1 MSVEVC
7 TLFEPL
13 NPHKIFI
20 LEKRIKK
27 KIKIHRQP
35 IESFIK
41 RRTVR
46 SDMKSLKYSQFE
58 PLYELWCD
66 YFSTL
71 INGSNGQLDARML
84 KADYHGC
91 LLMIVEAANPTQ
103 VGICGIVIRETR
115 QTFMLIT
122 KQDRLLTIPKQDTIF
137 QFALEG
143 KIYLL
148 FGNAFRFQPSLRAKK
163 IFKNRCSIPFFLK

>member
-1 MSVEVC
+1 MNVEVC

-46 SDMKSLKYSQFE
+46 SDMESLKYYLKFFVFLECTQ
-58 PLYELWCD
+58 
-66 YFSTL
+66 STSVGSDL
-71 INGSNGQLDARML
+71 I
-84 KADYHGC
+84 
-91 LLMIVEAANPTQ
+91 
-103 VGICGIVIRETR
+103 
-115 QTFMLIT
+115 
-122 KQDRLLTIPKQDTIF
+122 
-137 QFALEG
+137 
-143 KIYLL
+143 
-148 FGNAFRFQPSLRAKK
+148 
-163 IFKNRCSIPFFLK
+163 